1 METQTNTKSSVRAR
15 GGGAML
21 INPRVPMA
29 R

>member
-1 METQTNTKSSVRAR
+1 METPTHTKSSVRAS

-21 INPRVPMA
+21 MNPRVPMA